1 MPEATFD
8 LLANTQLT
16 FHSLRIGMA
25 GIAAE
30 DFVDATDAN
39 QNGLRAGLWIFY
51 REDPTQDCV
60 VRVHAGQSLTVAGY
74 QIDVLTIQPDKP
86 SAIKLRLT
94 LAPSPG

>member
-1 MPEATFD
+1 MPDATFD

-16 FHSLRIGMA
+16 YDSLRIGMA

-30 DFVDATDAN
+30 DFVDASGVN
-39 QNGLRAGLWIFY
+39 QHGLRAGLWIYY
-51 REDPTQDCV
+51 REDPTQDCT

-74 QIDVLTIQPDKP
+74 QIDILDIHPDKP
-86 SAIKLRLT
+86 GTVKLRLT